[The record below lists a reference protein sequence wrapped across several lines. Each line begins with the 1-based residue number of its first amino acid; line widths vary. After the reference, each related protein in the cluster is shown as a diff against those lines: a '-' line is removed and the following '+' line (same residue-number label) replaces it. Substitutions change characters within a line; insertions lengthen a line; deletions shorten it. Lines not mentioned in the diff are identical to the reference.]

1 MAARYPNMNEL
12 HDPGAF
18 LGLEGDACGPDAVGV
33 VLPVPYEA
41 TTTYMRGTANGP
53 AAILTASRQVE
64 FWDEWMEDEA
74 GRFGVRTAP
83 PVSCEGPPE
92 ELAVLLEEQVG
103 DLLDEGR
110 MPLVLGGEH
119 SLSLGPIRAAARR
132 CEGLVVLHLD
142 AHPDLRNEYEG
153 TRYGHGCVMR
163 RVVEEG
169 VRVHAFGLRA
179 ISPEERDFYRAGG
192 HGGLATYVGARELLA
207 LDPRARV
214 RRVLESL
221 PPGPVWLSWDI
232 DGLDSSVVPSTGT
245 PEPGGVDWFTASE
258 VLRELDAAGRR
269 IVGTELLELM
279 PREGHHASDFA
290 CARLAHR
297 LLLTG
302 LRSTERVALRA
313 PARPSP
319 LRRA

>member
-1 MAARYPNMNEL
+1 MSDS

-18 LGLEGDACGPDAVGV
+18 LGLEGNDCGPGAIGV

-53 AAILTASRQVE
+53 AAILEASRQVE
-64 FWDEWMEDEA
+64 FWDEWIEDEA
-74 GRFGVRTAP
+74 RRFGVRTAL
-83 PVSCEGPPE
+83 PVEFDGPPE
-92 ELAVLLEEQVG
+92 KLAALLEEEVG
-103 DLLDEGR
+103 ALLDAGR
-110 MPLVLGGEH
+110 MPLILGGEH

-132 CEGLVVLHLD
+132 DPDLVVLHLD
-142 AHPDLRNEYEG
+142 AHPDLRDHYED

-163 RVVEEG
+163 RVLETG
-169 VRVHAFGLRA
+169 IRLHAFGLRA

-192 HGGLATYVGARELLA
+192 ADGRATYVGARELLA
-207 LDPRARV
+207 LDPIGRV
-214 RRVLESL
+214 RRVLDSL

-245 PEPGGVDWFTASE
+245 PVPGGVDWFTASE
-258 VLRELDAAGRR
+258 ILRELDLAGRR

-297 LLLTG
+297 LLVTG
-302 LRSTERVALRA
+302 LRSRERAGQRVAARA
-313 PARPSP
+313 QPV
-319 LRRA
+319 RRS

>member
-1 MAARYPNMNEL
+1 MSHP

-18 LGLEGDACGPDAVGV
+18 LGLDGDDCGPAAVGV

-53 AAILTASRQVE
+53 AAILAASRQVE
-64 FWDEWMEDEA
+64 FWDEWIEDEA
-74 GRFGVRTAP
+74 RRFGVRTALP
-83 PVSCEGPPE
+83 IEFDGPPE
-92 ELAVLLEEQVG
+92 RLAVLLEEEVG
-103 DLLDEGR
+103 ALLDAGR

-132 CEGLVVLHLD
+132 DPDLVVLHLD
-142 AHPDLRNEYEG
+142 AHPDLRDRYEG
-153 TRYGHGCVMR
+153 TQFGHGCVMR
-163 RVVEEG
+163 RVVEAG

-179 ISPEERDFYRAGG
+179 ISPEERDFYRDGG
-192 HGGLATYVGARELLA
+192 QDGLATYVGARELLA

-214 RRVLESL
+214 RRVLDTL

-232 DGLDSSVVPSTGT
+232 DGLDSSIVPSTGT

-258 VLRELDAAGRR
+258 ILRELDVAGRR

-297 LLLTG
+297 LLVTG
-302 LRSTERVALRA
+302 LRSRERAGLRVAARSRTVR
-313 PARPSP
+313 PA
-319 LRRA
+319 